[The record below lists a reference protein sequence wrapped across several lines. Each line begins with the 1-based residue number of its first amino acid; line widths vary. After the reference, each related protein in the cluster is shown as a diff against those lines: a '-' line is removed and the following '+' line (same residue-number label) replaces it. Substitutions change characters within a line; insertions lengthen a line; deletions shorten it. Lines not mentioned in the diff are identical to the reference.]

1 MKIAVIGSGARE
13 AVLAWKLRQN
23 RDTEDVFVLPGNPG
37 IPNSHPISAL
47 DFPAIG
53 RFCAEHHVELIVVGP
68 EKPLSEG
75 IVDVFASSG
84 IMILGPDREAAQ
96 LESSKTRAK
105 EFMQKHGVA
114 TAPFRVCSSPCE
126 AMAEITARRGNLV
139 LKFDGLAA
147 GKGVF
152 VCSSVAEAKQALGHI
167 TATYG
172 VNARIVAEERL
183 CGEEVSVIGFTD
195 GRDIRLMQPARD
207 HKRLLDRDE
216 GPNTGGMGAF
226 CPVSLGNGSLMA
238 DIERQIVAPT
248 LRGIQAERLNYRGPI
263 YFGIMATPEGPKLLE
278 YNVRLGDPE
287 TQVLLPSLET
297 DLLDVILACLNG
309 TLGRTR
315 LAFHERSFVG
325 VVLASQNYPA
335 SDAEPAEIFGLG
347 DLREDTLVFPG
358 AVRDVDRRLFTGGG
372 RVLTLVRGDN
382 DLEKARDA
390 VYDEC
395 RKVRFQGMQF
405 RRDIGKPDRHSR
417 PIPEMDRQ

>member
-23 RDTEDVFVLPGNPG
+23 RSSEDVFVLPGNPG
-37 IPNSHPISAL
+37 IPNSHPVSAL
-47 DFPAIG
+47 DFPAI
-53 RFCAEHHVELIVVGP
+53 RQFCTEHHVELIVVGP

-75 IVDVFASSG
+75 IVDFFAGSG
-84 IMILGPDREAAQ
+84 IRILGPDREAAL
-96 LESSKTRAK
+96 LESSKIRAK

-152 VCSSVAEAKQALGHI
+152 VCSSVAEAKQALGQI

-172 VNARIVAEERL
+172 VNARIVTEERL

-207 HKRLLDRDE
+207 HKRLLDRDK

-226 CPVSLGNGSLMA
+226 CPVSLGDGALMA
-238 DIERQIVAPT
+238 DIERRIVAPT

-263 YFGIMATPEGPKLLE
+263 YFGIMVTPEGPQLLE

-309 TLGRTR
+309 TLGQTP
-315 LAFHERSFVG
+315 LAFHERSFIG
-325 VVLASQNYPA
+325 VVLASQNYPG
-335 SDAEPAEIFGLG
+335 SDSEPAEIFGLG
-347 DLREDTLVFPG
+347 DLRDDTLVFPG

-372 RVLTLVRGDN
+372 RVLTLVRGAD

-390 VYDEC
+390 VYAEC

-405 RRDIGKPDRHSR
+405 RRDIGKPDLRDS
-417 PIPEMDRQ
+417 PVPERGR